1 LAKSKTEQAILKK
14 LRQKN
19 PSIYKK
25 EVNELVDL
33 WETPVVEKS
42 KHENEYDVFA
52 KQQMNKVRA
61 VMLPEE
67 GQSFNPSATAHTMT
81 LRKIMDRE
89 AADIEFKRTKSLS
102 GQIQAAKQERANQSP
117 NESEEEEVESKNE
130 YESEDDDEDS
140 NSDAGSEVP

>member
-1 LAKSKTEQAILKK
+1 MAKSPTEQLILKK

-33 WETPVVEKS
+33 WETPVAVKS

-52 KQQMNKVRA
+52 KQQMTKVRA

-89 AADIEFKRTKSLS
+89 AADIDKKIRKSLK
-102 GQIQAAKQERANQSP
+102 GQLRQANQ
-117 NESEEEEVESKNE
+117 EK
-130 YESEDDDEDS
+130 D
-140 NSDAGSEVP
+140 